1 MLDDTLRTLQKAMQ
15 ARVHEAFNRRVPL
28 GDLVTD
34 RWENAKQYGFG
45 EGSSMYDSAL
55 VLGDVKV
62 GRSVW
67 IGPNTVLDGS
77 GGLEIGNFVSIS
89 AGVQIY
95 THHTVGWA
103 TSGGEQ
109 QAERAPTKI
118 GSNVYIGPNAIIQ
131 MGVTIGDG
139 AVIGAMAFVNRDVPP
154 GAKAWGAP
162 ARVQRVDGKR
172 HLRCTIGYEP
182 ELAGEPE

>member
-1 MLDDTLRTLQKAMQ
+1 MLAETLRSIQKSLQ
-15 ARVHEAFNRRVPL
+15 ARMREAFKRRVPL

-34 RWENAKQYGFG
+34 RWENARECGFG

-77 GGLEIGNFVSIS
+77 GGLEIGDFVSIS

-103 TSGGEQ
+103 TSGGEM

-118 GSNVYIGPNAIIQ
+118 GSNVYIGPNAVIQ

-139 AVIGAMAFVNRDVPP
+139 AVIGAMAFVNCDVPA
-154 GAKAWGAP
+154 GGKAFGVP
-162 ARVQRVDGKR
+162 ARVVYPNQPVTC
-172 HLRCTIGYEP
+172 LVGYDP
-182 ELAGEPE
+182 IMELT